1 MDLAITG
8 SSPSRDK
15 ITDYGGWGSVNI
27 KDRHYIYKKKL
38 CKVQA

>member
-1 MDLAITG
+1 MDVVITCG
-8 SSPSRDK
+8 IPNRDK

-27 KDRHYIYKKKL
+27 KDSYIYKKKL